1 MLNVLLIYV
10 LLYFHLM
17 VMFVCLFVVFFV
29 VLKTSKEKKTRR
41 MANRP
46 ASLSVRLEL
55 RDLTAVSVLPSDW
68 TRQLS
73 ESIECSPTFT
83 AL

>member
-29 VLKTSKEKKTRR
+29 VLKTSKEKKNSTDGEQARLPVR
-41 MANRP
+41 QIGAARSNGCVRP
-46 ASLSVRLEL
+46 A
-55 RDLTAVSVLPSDW
+55 
-68 TRQLS
+68 
-73 ESIECSPTFT
+73 F
-83 AL
+83 